1 VSIDG
6 LWFASVL
13 TYGLVASQHAF
24 YAIGLG
30 RTQRALSASAYV
42 ELRNAIDHVLRRT
55 LPPVYLATLACIV
68 LSVVLARGGARVCAV
83 IALAALGAEAWL
95 MLKRSVPL
103 NDRMQTW
110 TADTIPADWHDTRA
124 AWLAV
129 FTRRQIAVAIGFVAT
144 LLGAL
149 AR

>member
-1 VSIDG
+1 MTIDWLG
-6 LWFASVL
+6 FASVVAF
-13 TYGLVASQHAF
+13 GLVASQHAF
-24 YAIGLG
+24 YAVGLG
-30 RTQRALSASAYV
+30 ETQRRLGASAYV
-42 ELRNAIDHVLRRT
+42 ELRNAIDDVLRRT
-55 LPPVYLATLACIV
+55 LPRVYVGALVFTV
-68 LSVVLARGGARVCAV
+68 LPVVLATGAARGFAIV
-83 IALAALGAEAWL
+83 ALAALCAEAWL

-110 TADTIPADWHDTRA
+110 TPDAVPADWQETRA

-129 FTRRQIAVAIGFVAT
+129 FRRRQIVVAIGFVAT

>member
-1 VSIDG
+1 MSIDW
-6 LWFASVL
+6 LWFATVL

-30 RTQRALSASAYV
+30 RTQQALTASAYV
-42 ELRNAIDHVLRRT
+42 ELRNAIDHVLRRR
-55 LPPVYLATLACIV
+55 LPPIYLATLGCVV
-68 LSVVLARGGARVCAV
+68 LSVLLGHGAARVWAA

-110 TADTIPADWHDTRA
+110 TAETIPADWHDTRA

-149 AR
+149 TR

>member
-1 VSIDG
+1 MSIDW
-6 LWFASVL
+6 LAFASVA
-13 TYGLVASQHAF
+13 TFGLVASQHAF

-55 LPPVYLATLACIV
+55 LPPIYLATLVCVV
-68 LSVVLARGGARVCAV
+68 LSVLLAEGAARAWAVL
-83 IALAALGAEAWL
+83 ALAALCAEAWL

-103 NDRMQTW
+103 NDRMQHW
-110 TADTIPADWHDTRA
+110 TPDSVPVEWQATRT

-129 FTRRQIAVAIGFVAT
+129 FTRRQIAVAIGFTAT

>member
-1 VSIDG
+1 MSIDWLG
-6 LWFASVL
+6 FATVVA
-13 TYGLVASQHAF
+13 YGLVASQHAF

-30 RTQRALSASAYV
+30 RTQRALGASAYV
-42 ELRNAIDHVLRRT
+42 ELRNAIDHVLRRR
-55 LPPVYLATLACIV
+55 LPPVYLAPLACV
-68 LSVVLARGGARVCAV
+68 LLSVLLARGAARACAV

-110 TADTIPADWHDTRA
+110 TPDTVPDGWQDTRA

-129 FTRRQIAVAIGFVAT
+129 FARRQIAVAIGFLAT

-149 AR
+149 VR